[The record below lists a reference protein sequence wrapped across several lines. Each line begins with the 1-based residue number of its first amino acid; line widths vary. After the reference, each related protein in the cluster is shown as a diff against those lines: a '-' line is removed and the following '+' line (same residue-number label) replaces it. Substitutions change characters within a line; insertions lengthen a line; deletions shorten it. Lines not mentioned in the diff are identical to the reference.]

1 MRMCWIFLAFS
12 VSFPCGTSAAEVP
25 VSSKIDAVIVFP
37 SGAEITRLIKVKL
50 EPGEQT
56 LLIRDLTGEALP
68 ESIRVEASAGGRLEI
83 GSVDARVIGL
93 SSGDPAIAQS
103 ERKKIEDQIEA
114 LNSSRRVQEG
124 VIQASAVQRSYLE
137 NLAKLPQTS
146 GGAGNSAAREDWGAL
161 FGVIGNSMIEAL
173 KISEAAGTKIR
184 EIDRQLADLS
194 TQLANAGGDGRQ
206 DRTEIRVH
214 VSAAEP
220 LEAELH
226 LRYQTQTAS
235 WTPFYDGRLTIGG
248 KEAAPTLVITRRASV
263 QQNTGEDW
271 DGVRLSLSTTRPGA
285 TTSAPDLRPLVVDF
299 AAGAKLE
306 APGTGYLKQQ
316 QQQYNPRSDK
326 QQSDEFDENQFD
338 QFQRRRRATET
349 IASARITAF
358 QTVYSVPGRTVIRS
372 TNEAKRLKV
381 GAEEIKPAIM
391 VQTAPRIDQSAY
403 LYARL
408 TLPATSLPFLA
419 GQVSLFRDGVFV
431 GNGTMPQLAPGEEHD
446 LGFGVDER
454 VKVKRVVLENKRGQ
468 TGTFTTSYTEERRY
482 AIAVRNL
489 HDRAVQVRVF
499 DRKPIPLHQDI
510 KVEFQAQ
517 GMQPTETDVDD
528 QRGIIMWQV
537 NAGAGEEK
545 QIGFGYRLTAPAG
558 NPILYGEL
566 GDQQEQL
573 ERLLRA
579 APNMN

>member
-1 MRMCWIFLAFS
+1 MRTRWIFLAFS
-12 VSFPCGTSAAEVP
+12 LSFPLAAVAAEVP
-25 VSSKIDAVIVFP
+25 ASSKIDAVTVFP

-50 EPGEQT
+50 EPGEHT
-56 LLIRDLTGEALP
+56 LLVRDLTGEALP

-83 GSVDARVIGL
+83 GSVDARIIGL
-93 SSGDPAIAQS
+93 SSGDPAVAQS

-114 LNSSRRVQEG
+114 LNDSRRVQEG
-124 VIQASAVQRSYLE
+124 IVQASALQRSYLE
-137 NLAKLPQTS
+137 NLVKLPQTPI
-146 GGAGNSAAREDWGAL
+146 GAGGPSSREDWGAL
-161 FGVIGNSMIEAL
+161 FAVIGNSVTEAL
-173 KISEAAGTKIR
+173 KASEAAAVKTR

-194 TQLANAGGDGRQ
+194 KQLANAGGNGRQ
-206 DRTEIRVH
+206 DRTEIRIH

-220 LEAELH
+220 LEAELS

-235 WTPFYDGRLTIGG
+235 WTPFYDGRLTIGARD
-248 KEAAPTLVITRRASV
+248 AAPSLVITRRASV

-271 DGVRLSLSTTRPGA
+271 DGVTLALSTTRPGA
-285 TTSAPDLRPLVVDF
+285 TTSAPDLKPLVVDF
-299 AAGAKLE
+299 ASLAKLE
-306 APGTGYLKQQ
+306 SPSGGYTKQ
-316 QQQYNPRSDK
+316 RAISSDK
-326 QQSDEFDENQFD
+326 RGADEFDENQFD

-358 QTVYSVPGRTVIRS
+358 QTVYGVPGRTVIRS
-372 TNEAKRLKV
+372 TGEAKRLQI
-381 GAEEIKPAIM
+381 GTEAIKPTIM

-403 LYARL
+403 LYARML
-408 TLPATSLPFLA
+408 LPATASPFLE

-468 TGTFTTSYTEERRY
+468 TGTFTTSYTEDRRY
-482 AIAVRNL
+482 AIAVKNL

-517 GMQPTETDVDD
+517 GMQPTETDVND
-528 QRGIIMWQV
+528 QRGVMMWQIS
-537 NAGAGEEK
+537 AEPGEEK
-545 QIGFGYRLTAPAG
+545 HIGFSYRLSAPVG

-573 ERLLRA
+573 DKMLHA
-579 APNMN
+579 APNVN

>member
-1 MRMCWIFLAFS
+1 MRMRWIFVALS
-12 VSFPCGTSAAEVP
+12 LSFPHVSLAAEVP
-25 VSSKIDAVIVFP
+25 ASSKIDAVTVFP

-50 EPGEQT
+50 VPGEHT
-56 LLIRDLTGEALP
+56 LLVRDLTGEALP

-114 LNSSRRVQEG
+114 LNNSRRVQES
-124 VIQASAVQRSYLE
+124 VIQASAMQRTYLE
-137 NLAKLPQTS
+137 NLVKLPQTP
-146 GGAGNSAAREDWGAL
+146 GGAGSSATREDWGAL
-161 FGVIGNSMIEAL
+161 FGVIGNSMTEAL
-173 KISEAAGTKIR
+173 KTSEAAVVKIR
-184 EIDRQLADLS
+184 EIDRQLADLG
-194 TQLANAGGDGRQ
+194 TQLANAGGGGRQ

-220 LEAELH
+220 LEAELN

-235 WTPFYDGRLTIGG
+235 WTPFYDGRLTIG
-248 KEAAPTLVITRRASV
+248 ARDASPLLVITRRASV

-271 DGVRLSLSTTRPGA
+271 DGVTLALSTTRPGA
-285 TTSAPDLRPLVVDF
+285 TTSAPNLRPLVVDF

-306 APGTGYLKQQ
+306 SPGTSHMKQ
-316 QQQYNPRSDK
+316 YSSRSDK
-326 QQSDEFDENQFD
+326 RQSDEFDENQFD

-372 TNEAKRLKV
+372 TGEAKGLQV
-381 GAEEIKPAIM
+381 GAEEIKPVIM

-403 LYARL
+403 LYAHMM
-408 TLPATSLPFLA
+408 LPATASPFLE

-431 GNGTMPQLAPGEEHD
+431 GTGTMPQLAPGEEHD

-482 AIAVRNL
+482 AIAVKNL

-528 QRGIIMWQV
+528 QRGVIMWQI
-537 NAGAGEEK
+537 NAEPGEEK
-545 QIGFGYRLTAPAG
+545 HIGFGYRLYAPAG

-573 ERLLRA
+573 EKLLRS
-579 APNMN
+579 APNVN

>member
-1 MRMCWIFLAFS
+1 MRMRWIFLAFPL
-12 VSFPCGTSAAEVP
+12 SFPQLAVAAEVP
-25 VSSKIDAVIVFP
+25 ASSKIDAVTVFP

-50 EPGEQT
+50 ESGEHT
-56 LLIRDLTGEALP
+56 LLVRDLTGEALP

-93 SSGDPAIAQS
+93 SSGDPAVAQS
-103 ERKKIEDQIEA
+103 ERKKIEDRIEA
-114 LNSSRRVQEG
+114 LNNSRRVQEG
-124 VIQASAVQRSYLE
+124 VIQASAMQRAYLE
-137 NLAKLPQTS
+137 NLVKLPQTP
-146 GGAGNSAAREDWGAL
+146 GGAGSTAIREDWGAL
-161 FGVIGNSMIEAL
+161 FGVIGSSMTEAL
-173 KISEAAGTKIR
+173 KASEAAAIEMR
-184 EIDRQLADLS
+184 NIDRQLADLG

-214 VSAAEP
+214 VNAAEP

-235 WTPFYDGRLTIGG
+235 WTPFYDGRLSIG
-248 KEAAPTLVITRRASV
+248 ATDASPSLVITRRASV

-271 DGVRLSLSTTRPGA
+271 DGVTLALSTTRPGA
-285 TTSAPDLRPLVVDF
+285 TTSAPNLRPLVVDF

-306 APGTGYLKQQ
+306 SPGNSYMKQ
-316 QQQYNPRSDK
+316 YRSRSDK
-326 QQSDEFDENQFD
+326 RDSDEFDENQFD
-338 QFQRRRRATET
+338 QFQRRRRAGET

-358 QTVYSVPGRTVIRS
+358 QTVYSVPGRAVIRS
-372 TNEAKRLKV
+372 TGEAKRLQI
-381 GAEEIKPAIM
+381 GAEEIKPAII

-403 LYARL
+403 LYARMM
-408 TLPATSLPFLA
+408 LPATASPFLE

-482 AIAVRNL
+482 AIAVKNL
-489 HDRAVQVRVF
+489 HSRAVQVRVF
-499 DRKPIPLHQDI
+499 DRKPVPLHQDI
-510 KVEFQAQ
+510 KVEFQAH
-517 GMQPTETDVDD
+517 GMQPTETDVND
-528 QRGIIMWQV
+528 QRGVIMWQI
-537 NAGAGEEK
+537 NAEPGEEK
-545 QIGFGYRLTAPAG
+545 HIGFGYRLVAPAG

-566 GDQQEQL
+566 SDQQEQL
-573 ERLLRA
+573 EKLLQP
-579 APNMN
+579 APNVN

>member
-1 MRMCWIFLAFS
+1 MRMRWILLAFS
-12 VSFPCGTSAAEVP
+12 LSFPHAAFAAEVP
-25 VSSKIDAVIVFP
+25 ASSKIDAVTIFP

-50 EPGEQT
+50 EPGEHT

-68 ESIRVEASAGGRLEI
+68 ESIRVEASTASRLEI
-83 GSVDARVIGL
+83 GSVDARIIGL

-103 ERKKIEDQIEA
+103 ARKRIEDQIEA
-114 LNSSRRVQEG
+114 LNNSRRVEEG
-124 VIQASAVQRSYLE
+124 VIQASAMQRAYLE
-137 NLAKLPQTS
+137 NLAKLPQTT
-146 GGAGNSAAREDWGAL
+146 GGAGGSAAREDWGAL
-161 FGVIGNSMIEAL
+161 FSVIGTSMTEAL
-173 KISEAAGTKIR
+173 KTSEAAVIKMR
-184 EIDRQLADLS
+184 EIDRQLAELAP
-194 TQLANAGGDGRQ
+194 QLANAGGDGRQ

-226 LRYQTQTAS
+226 LRYQTQSAS
-235 WTPFYDGRLTIGG
+235 WTPFYDGRLTIGA
-248 KEAAPTLVITRRASV
+248 KDAAPSLVITRRASV

-271 DGVRLSLSTTRPGA
+271 DGVTLALSTTRPGA
-285 TTSAPDLRPLVVDF
+285 TTSAPSLRPLVVDF
-299 AAGAKLE
+299 AAAAKLE
-306 APGTGYLKQQ
+306 SPGGGYMK
-316 QQQYNPRSDK
+316 QYNSRSDK
-326 QQSDEFDENQFD
+326 RQSDEFDENQFD

-372 TNEAKRLKV
+372 TGEAKRLQV
-381 GAEEIKPAIM
+381 GAEEIKPALM

-403 LYARL
+403 LYARMM
-408 TLPATSLPFLA
+408 LPATASPLLE

-431 GNGTMPQLAPGEEHD
+431 GNGTMPQLAPGEEYD

-489 HDRAVQVRVF
+489 HDRPVQVRVF
-499 DRKPIPLHQDI
+499 DRKPVPLHQDI

-517 GMQPTETDVDD
+517 GMQPTETDVND
-528 QRGIIMWQV
+528 QRGVIMWQIS
-537 NAGAGEEK
+537 AGPGEEK
-545 QIGFGYRLTAPAG
+545 QIGFGYRLSAPAG
-558 NPILYGEL
+558 TPVLYGEL

-573 ERLLRA
+573 ERMLRA